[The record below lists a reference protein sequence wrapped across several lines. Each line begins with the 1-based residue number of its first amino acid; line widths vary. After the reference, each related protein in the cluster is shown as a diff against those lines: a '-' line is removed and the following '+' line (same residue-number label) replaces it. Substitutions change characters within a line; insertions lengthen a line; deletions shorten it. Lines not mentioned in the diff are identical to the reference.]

1 MALLGEEAA
10 SSISVT
16 YLSEVVEDGLILQ
29 ASNEVSSW
37 DHTFVL
43 VFLCA
48 FFMIRTSS

>member
-29 ASNEVSSW
+29 GSNEVSSW

-43 VFLCA
+43 FLCA
-48 FFMIRTSS
+48 FFITRTSS